1 MECYLSMVYND
12 IANYVIIKV
21 WGDGVKK
28 ITFIRNI
35 LILFLICIS
44 SIVFTGCGS
53 SKEVKV
59 HIDKINKGK
68 AALIAAPNINF
79 SKTVLS
85 EVLVEKHTSLSEAII
100 DNENNEWYISHAAVT
115 NSEPK
120 IFTESLMVDGNAY
133 MRNNESSIWEPSKSK
148 AENTA
153 LKFLDSEPLS
163 LTSRDCKDIKI
174 LKEGD
179 NEVITIVLSSSYLKK
194 LKEKNVNN
202 LENILN
208 KSKPDEN
215 AIETSMEAEELTL
228 NALKKTKY
236 LSCELSFTI
245 DKDGVLIGQKS
256 YYTFE
261 QPDVNIDSQGKMILS
276 DTIQTLT
283 MTTEIK
289 VSSYNNNENK
299 ELLKKYKAEL

>member
-53 SKEVKV
+53 SKELKS
-59 HIDKINKGK
+59 HMDKINKGK
-68 AALIAAPNINF
+68 ATLMAAPNINF
-79 SKTVLS
+79 SRTVLS
-85 EVLVEKHTSLSEAII
+85 EVLEEKHTSLSEAII
-100 DNENNEWYISHAAVT
+100 DNEKNEWYISHSTVIDLEAKVFSET
-115 NSEPK
+115 LMSNGITYIKNLNS
-120 IFTESLMVDGNAY
+120 IT
-133 MRNNESSIWEPSKSK
+133 WEPSNSKS
-148 AENTA
+148 ENTA
-153 LKFLDSEPLS
+153 LKILDSEPLS

-179 NEVITIVLSSSYLKK
+179 NEVITIILSSSYLKK
-194 LKEKNVNN
+194 LEKKNVDN
-202 LENILN
+202 LENVLN
-208 KSKPDEN
+208 NIKADET
-215 AIETSMEAEELTL
+215 AIETSMEVEELTL
-228 NALKKTKY
+228 NALKKTNY
-236 LSCELSFTI
+236 LNCELSFTI

-261 QPDVNIDSQGKMILS
+261 QPDVNTDSQGKIVLS

-289 VSSYNNNENK
+289 VNSYNNNENK